1 MSVDIVG
8 VLVPIG
14 ICVVLPILIVW
25 LVIRLKIHESNKRT
39 EIVLAAI
46 EKNGEVDVEEFLKKL
61 NPPTKTLKEKMLG
74 KLLASG
80 IFSFVGLVILVS
92 VLVEFLIGGI
102 NDKVFF
108 VGLLLGGIIFAIGIA
123 FFITYR
129 VGKKMLSGEMEAET
143 EVATDHQD

>member
-1 MSVDIVG
+1 MSVAIVG

-61 NPPTKTLKEKMLG
+61 NPPTKNLKEKMLA
-74 KLLASG
+74 KLQAGG

-102 NDKVFF
+102 NDKVLF
-108 VGLLLGGIIFAIGIA
+108 VGLLSGGIILAPGIA

-143 EVATDHQD
+143 EAKTDLQD